1 MLECTKRYVLTRLT
15 NCTSVNL
22 LVRVVT
28 VITFSLNYLL
38 FETVRTKTKSLIGAL
53 ISAHRAF
60 ARKTFNPG
68 HSSFFMSRPGSSNS
82 SPTLKYLLTV
92 VFDEYK

>member
-22 LVRVVT
+22 LVRVIT
-28 VITFSLNYLL
+28 VITLSLNYLL
-38 FETVRTKTKSLIGAL
+38 LETVRTKTKTLIGAL

-60 ARKTFNPG
+60 ARNTFNPG
-68 HSSFFMSRPGSSNS
+68 HFTILHVKSRSSNS
-82 SPTLKYLLTV
+82 SPTPKYCLTV

>member
-1 MLECTKRYVLTRLT
+1 M
-15 NCTSVNL
+15 
-22 LVRVVT
+22 
-28 VITFSLNYLL
+28 II
-38 FETVRTKTKSLIGAL
+38 ETVRTKTKTLIGAL

>member
-28 VITFSLNYLL
+28 VITLSFKIIICK
-38 FETVRTKTKSLIGAL
+38 TVRTKTKTLIGAL
-53 ISAHRAF
+53 ILTHRAF
-60 ARKTFNPG
+60 ARNTINTG
-68 HSSFFMSRPGSSNS
+68 YITILHA
-82 SPTLKYLLTV
+82 
-92 VFDEYK
+92 